1 MKRKH
6 VSDAIDELHAE
17 LKRTE
22 AANAN
27 VRSHIEHLKREIEGI
42 RAEPGEVPDQRYR
55 QFLEPLRDSV
65 QHFET
70 EHLSLTLA
78 VKRVIDALTSIGL

>member
-1 MKRKH
+1 MKKRLH
-6 VSDAIDELHAE
+6 DTIYELDAE

-22 AANAN
+22 AANEN
-27 VRSHIEHLKREIEGI
+27 VRSHIEHLKREIEDLRGH
-42 RAEPGEVPDQRYR
+42 PGEVPEHRYR

>member
-1 MKRKH
+1 MKKRLH
-6 VSDAIDELHAE
+6 DTIYELEVE

-22 AANAN
+22 AANEN
-27 VRSHIEHLKREIEGI
+27 VRSHIEHLKREIADI
-42 RAEPGEVPDQRYR
+42 KAEPGDVPENRYR

-78 VKRVIDALTSIGL
+78 VKRVIDALTSIGI

>member
-1 MKRKH
+1 MKKRLH
-6 VSDAIDELHAE
+6 DTIYELEVE
-17 LKRTE
+17 LKKTE
-22 AANAN
+22 AANEN

-42 RAEPGEVPDQRYR
+42 KAEPGEVPEERYE
-55 QFLEPLRDSV
+55 QLLEPLRDSV

-78 VKRVIDALTSIGL
+78 VKRVIDALTSIGI